1 MRRTIS
7 ISTEVWNEI
16 AKRGR
21 FGETPDDVLRR
32 VFKLEKKRGPDG
44 GTVPAG
50 FRTRT
55 CVASRPLSAKVEK
68 GVLRLAFADG
78 PSYRWLLAS
87 RADKDIIRQVRRD
100 AVAWAEENGATN
112 PGQTNAVKKA
122 LTDARY
128 YLTK

>member
-1 MRRTIS
+1 MRRTINIS
-7 ISTEVWNEI
+7 IDVWNEI

-21 FGETPDDVLRR
+21 FGETPDGVLQR
-32 VFKLEKKRGPDG
+32 VFKLDKKPTSDG
-44 GTVPAG
+44 GTLSTP

-55 CVASRPLSAKVEK
+55 RVSQRRMSARVEK
-68 GVLRLAFADG
+68 GVFRVAFADG
-78 PSYRWLLAS
+78 PSYRWLLGAKS
-87 RADKDIIRQVRRD
+87 DKDIIRQVRRD

-122 LTDARY
+122 LTEAGY